1 MDSNQL
7 LLGVILVGIVIIAGI
22 TVYNQLVPSQS
33 ITQIGESTTS
43 INAEVAKLITSMT
56 ALSNS
61 NSKMNTAITKFIS
74 DSRDYYKS
82 NSTAISNINDL
93 VESLQSAVFNKNDLM
108 ALLTIVNNK
117 LKSMNSGKFVGS
129 SRGYFSINDT
139 ADQIA
144 TTVSSIQSNLASNT
158 EQYLIKSAMLSDY
171 LNKLVEGDARIGKM
185 NTNITNIQAD
195 LNKTIANLDAY
206 LKQIGG
212 ATLTFP
218 TNIATFCYQYADNP
232 TRTLFY
238 KPKDGTCV
246 PRWGWGFN
254 DPNVGVG
261 ANLVGFTSPQP
272 NTAKYCYKYWN
283 DSATGKTTSIFYKP
297 TDGSCASFATD
308 WKFNDPNVGAGGEV
322 FLYPTA
328 QPNTQKLCY
337 RYADNPART
346 LFYRPP
352 DGSNCAPQWG
362 WGYSFTGA
370 GGVGNGGEVWAP
382 II

>member
-56 ALSNS
+56 ALSIS
-61 NSKMNTAITKFIS
+61 TSKMNTSITQFIQ

-82 NSTAISNINDL
+82 NSNAISNINDL

-108 ALLTIVNNK
+108 ALLTIVNDK
-117 LKSMNSGKFVGS
+117 LKSMKSGKFVGS

-144 TTVSSIQSNLASNT
+144 DTVNSIQSNLATNT

-171 LNKLVEGDARIGKM
+171 LSKLVEGDARIGKM
-185 NTNITNIQAD
+185 NTNITNIQSD
-195 LNKTIANLDAY
+195 LNKTITNLDAY

-238 KPKDGTCV
+238 KPNDGSCN
-246 PRWGWGFN
+246 PKWGWGATH
-254 DPNVGVG
+254 PNVGLG

-272 NTAKYCYKYWN
+272 NTAKYCFKHN
-283 DSATGKTTSIFYKP
+283 TTGGSIFYKP
-297 TDGSCASFATD
+297 VDGNCKSFATD
-308 WKFNDPNVGAGGEV
+308 WTYSDANVSPGELY
-322 FLYPTA
+322 LYPTA

-337 RYADNPART
+337 RYANNPVRT

-352 DGSNCAPQWG
+352 DGSNCASQWG
-362 WGYSFTGA
+362 WDYSFTGA